1 MGKHGTT
8 VTIEA
13 PQELLLSGI
22 REFSRGNEGAA
33 LEAFACA
40 LSGDSVLGALC
51 SARLRI
57 LHREHGA
64 ARALLEKLIDREP
77 ELAEAYFL
85 LGQVHQACFRLFDAI
100 ACFRRALALEPADR
114 RAAAA
119 LSNLLDVQEP

>member
-1 MGKHGTT
+1 MGKHDSTM
-8 VTIEA
+8 TIEG
-13 PQELLLSGI
+13 PQDLLLSGI

-40 LSGDSVLGALC
+40 LSVDSVPGALC

-57 LHREHGA
+57 LHREHA
-64 ARALLEKLIDREP
+64 AAQALLEKLIDREP

-85 LGQVHQACFRLFDAI
+85 LGQVHQACCRLFEAI
-100 ACFRRALALEPADR
+100 ACFQRALALQPADR